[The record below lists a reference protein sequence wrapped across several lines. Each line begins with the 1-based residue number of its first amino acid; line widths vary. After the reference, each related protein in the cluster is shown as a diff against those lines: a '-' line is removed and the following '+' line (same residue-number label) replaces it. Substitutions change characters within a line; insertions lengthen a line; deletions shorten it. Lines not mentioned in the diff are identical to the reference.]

1 MPELPEVE
9 TVLRGLKERVVG
21 RRVSAVEVLQPL
33 VVQGSGEAFV
43 QAVAGRFVQGV
54 ERKGK
59 VLALE
64 LADQNGEAPRYLL
77 LRLGMTGQ
85 FILTPRNAPLKPHT
99 HVRLPLDGGSEEL
112 RYRDVRR
119 FGRLGCLTRAELEAV
134 FARLGPDAREIE
146 REEFL
151 RALRGRRGAIKS
163 WLMNQQLL
171 SGLGNIYADE
181 VLFEARV
188 HPLLVAGRLSR
199 DAALRLHR
207 AVGKVLDRAIKLQGT
222 SFRDYIDIDGR
233 PGGFLPRAK
242 VYRRTGKPC
251 RRCGQAIRRV
261 VVSGRSSHFC
271 PRCQLRPRRVAA
283 MHGPRKA

>member
-9 TVLRGLKERVVG
+9 TILRGLKERVIG

-33 VVQGSGEAFV
+33 VVQDAGEAFV
-43 QAVAGRFVQGV
+43 RAVAGRFIQGV

-64 LADQNGEAPRYLL
+64 LADQNGDAPLYLL

-85 FILTPRNAPLKPHT
+85 FILKPRDAPLEAHT
-99 HVRLPLDGGSEEL
+99 HVRLLLDSGEEEL
-112 RYRDVRR
+112 RYRDIRR
-119 FGRLGCLTRAELEAV
+119 FGRLRFLARAELEAV
-134 FARLGPDAREIE
+134 FARLGPDAWEIE

-181 VLFEARV
+181 ALFEARV
-188 HPLLVAGRLSR
+188 HPLVVAGRLSR

-207 AVGKVLDRAIKLQGT
+207 AIRKVLDRAVKLQGT
-222 SFRDYIDIDGR
+222 SFRDYIDIEGR

-251 RRCGQAIRRV
+251 KRCGQAIRRV
-261 VVSGRSSHFC
+261 VVAGRSSHFC
-271 PRCQLRPRRVAA
+271 PRCQPRPRRVAA
-283 MHGPRKA
+283 MRGPRNL